1 MLELLGVSRRAE
13 AVYRAML
20 GQPGHGVE
28 GLAGD
33 TGLPAAEVRAAL
45 NELADLALLKP
56 SADQGGLRPVSPQ
69 VGLAALLAAA
79 EAEAAIRQARLEATR
94 AAIASI
100 AAEHEHGREGD
111 GAQRLEGLDTVRTRL
126 EELQQLTEAECL
138 SLNPGGA
145 HLPDA
150 RDAAKP
156 LNQQALERGVVIRAI
171 CRESFRNDADTLA
184 YARWMTGLGGRMRTV
199 PSVPMPLVIVDRKV
213 AILPLDPADARVGA
227 LEVRS
232 PGMLAAVC
240 ALFEQ
245 IWSVGTPFG
254 ESAPTD
260 SHGCTPMERALLEI
274 ISDGHTDEVA
284 ARNLGISLR
293 TVRRMMADL
302 MVRLDAVSRFQ
313 AGVHATKRGWL

>member
-1 MLELLGVSRRAE
+1 MSSRAE

-20 GQPGHGVE
+20 GGPDHGVDD
-28 GLAGD
+28 LATD
-33 TGLPAAEVRAAL
+33 TGLPVTEVRTAL
-45 NELADLALLKP
+45 NELADLALLRP
-56 SADQGGLRPVSPQ
+56 SAHRSGLRAVSPQ

-79 EAEAAIRQARLEATR
+79 EAESAARQAQIEATR

-100 AAEHEHGREGD
+100 AAEHEHGPDGD
-111 GAQRLEGLDTVRTRL
+111 GARRLEGLDTVRFRL
-126 EELQQLTEAECL
+126 EELQQLTEFECL

-156 LNQQALERGVVIRAI
+156 LNQQALERGVVIRAV
-171 CRESFRNDADTLA
+171 CRESFRNDTDTLA
-184 YARWMTGLGGRMRTV
+184 YARWMTGLGGQMRTV
-199 PSVPMPLVIVDRKV
+199 PAVPMPLVIVDRKV
-213 AILPLDPADARVGA
+213 AILPIDPSDARVGA
-227 LEVRS
+227 LEVHS
-232 PGMLAAVC
+232 QGMLAAVC

-245 IWSVGTPFG
+245 IWVTGTPFG
-254 ESAPTD
+254 QQAPTD
-260 SHGCTPMERALLEI
+260 SHGCTPMERKLLEI

-302 MVRLDAVSRFQ
+302 MDRLDAASRFQ
-313 AGVHATKRGWL
+313 AGVNATKRGWL